1 MERRLKHE
9 TGSHLQRL
17 KKVMTH
23 IASNSLDGVILVPGP
38 NLRYITGVNSLLLE
52 RPFLLFIPKD
62 DSVHLVAPT
71 LESGPYIRS
80 PLKIV
85 VHKWDDGEGPSHA
98 FENVASQLPLN
109 GRWGLEGRVPF
120 RFINQIMKHAH
131 PQLEDAEPVLQGIR
145 EIKELGETRLLQHAA
160 SILAKSFTKIPAM
173 LKNGM
178 TEMELARRISQ
189 TIYSCGAEF
198 VEGILVQSG
207 KFAADPHHLP
217 SSRKLKRNESIV
229 IDTACSFS
237 GYYADITR
245 TFIIGKDRKFEDLY
259 GKVLASQRNAIKLS
273 KGGTTVGAIDNAA
286 RTYLKEKGLDQY
298 FIHRTGHG
306 LGLEVHEAPYIIPG
320 GNEVIKAGMVFT
332 IEPGVYLPGKMG
344 IRIEDDVLSTDRDC
358 KNLTGTLP
366 KEFEWWK

>member
-1 MERRLKHE
+1 MERQLKHQKD
-9 TGSHLQRL
+9 SHLQRL
-17 KKVMTH
+17 DKVRAH
-23 IASNSLDGVILVPGP
+23 IASKSLDGVILVPGP
-38 NLRYITGVNSLLLE
+38 NLRYITGVASLLLE
-52 RPFLLFIPKD
+52 RPFLMFIPRD
-62 DSVHLVAPT
+62 GSVHLVAPT
-71 LESGPYIRS
+71 LESGPYLRS

-120 RFINQIMKHAH
+120 RFVNQIMKHAH
-131 PQLEDAEPVLQGIR
+131 P
-145 EIKELGETRLLQHAA
+145 
-160 SILAKSFTKIPAM
+160 
-173 LKNGM
+173 
-178 TEMELARRISQ
+178 EMELARRISQ

-229 IDTACSFS
+229 IDTACSFL
-237 GYYADITR
+237 GYHADITR

-259 GKVLASQRNAIKLS
+259 GKVLASQRNAIKHS
-273 KGGTTVGAIDNAA
+273 KGGTTVGAFNNAA

-332 IEPGVYLPGKMG
+332 IEPGVYLPRKMG